1 MLKILKS
8 NQMTRVPSQQI
19 SHKSCEKFKLQ
30 EKQHWGQTVLSRFPS
45 GQSGYDNDTSRWFS
59 TKPTGP
65 LRRDEVIQIKEKFY
79 RFFTKYYLVWSVTEK
94 ANCEAT
100 TLFCMKIHIWFY
112 MDSLVFRP
120 LNQSYSL
127 LKKQLNYLCLREPS
141 CSRTVSTGT
150 VPDPPGWSFHV
161 LPMCVSGFLPDLV
174 SYHSSYSLEF
184 SVFLP

>member
-1 MLKILKS
+1 MLKILKFNLVTKWLEYRHSRSPIRAVKSS
-8 NQMTRVPSQQI
+8 NFKKNNTEVKLCWADSLLANQDMTMIPV
-19 SHKSCEKFKLQ
+19 
-30 EKQHWGQTVLSRFPS
+30 GDFPES
-45 GQSGYDNDTSRWFS
+45 
-59 TKPTGP
+59 P

-100 TLFCMKIHIWFY
+100 TLFWFY

-161 LPMCVSGFLPDLV
+161 LPMCVWVFTRSGFIPQFIQFGV
-174 SYHSSYSLEF
+174 
-184 SVFLP
+184 